1 MKNTFARTIS
11 TTALAIF
18 TMVAFAQI
26 SIFAQDAAADPSSD
40 EQRQEESALSRR
52 NARLLEGSWNTV
64 VTRLDCNTGA
74 ALGTFPAMFTFS
86 RGNTFWE
93 AGSNTAPS
101 LRSPSHGVW
110 YYEGGLHYETAF
122 QFFRFNPDG
131 TLAGRQIVR
140 QDINLSRDA
149 NNYTA
154 TAAAQDLDVN
164 GNVIRNNCSSEVG
177 TRFE

>member
-93 AGSNTAPS
+93 AGSNTAPHGNSYGISRSKRCFDVYHIAVVLFYNQIS
-101 LRSPSHGVW
+101 L
-110 YYEGGLHYETAF
+110 
-122 QFFRFNPDG
+122 D
-131 TLAGRQIVR
+131 
-140 QDINLSRDA
+140 
-149 NNYTA
+149 
-154 TAAAQDLDVN
+154 
-164 GNVIRNNCSSEVG
+164 
-177 TRFE
+177 